1 MNWAD
6 WAICAIIALSA
17 LISLQRGF
25 VKEALSLAVWFAAI
39 VVSMLF
45 HQNLQ
50 VLLADFIQISS
61 LRQIAAFAILFFIT
75 LIVGSMVNH
84 LIAAIVKATG
94 LSGTD
99 RLLGTVFGVLRGA
112 MLVLVILILMPAIV
126 PIEQDDW
133 YKQSIVIPKFLLMEA
148 WARDTSVAV
157 INWVTEVWSSRV

>member
-6 WAICAIIALSA
+6 WTICAIIVLSA

-50 VLLADFIQISS
+50 VLLADYIQTSS

-84 LIAAIVKATG
+84 LVAAIVKATG

-99 RLLGTVFGVLRGA
+99 RLLGTIFGVLRGA
-112 MLVLVILILMPAIV
+112 MVVLVILILAPAIV
-126 PIEQDDW
+126 PIEQDSW
-133 YKQSIVIPKFLLMEA
+133 YQQSVLIPKFLLMET
-148 WARDTSVAV
+148 WARDTAAAV
-157 INWVTEVWSSRV
+157 ISWGSEVWSSRA

>member
-6 WAICAIIALSA
+6 WTICAIIALSA

-50 VLLADFIQISS
+50 VLLADFIQTSS

>member
-1 MNWAD
+1 
-6 WAICAIIALSA
+6 
-17 LISLQRGF
+17 
-25 VKEALSLAVWFAAI
+25 
-39 VVSMLF
+39 
-45 HQNLQ
+45 
-50 VLLADFIQISS
+50 
-61 LRQIAAFAILFFIT
+61 
-75 LIVGSMVNH
+75 MVNH

>member
-126 PIEQDDW
+126 SIEQDDW